1 MYFCLELFFD
11 FYNIF
16 LFYKEIRVLILVI
29 FFGNISIV
37 MCFLCSDKVIC
48 KDEVDGGDVIIVL

>member
-1 MYFCLELFFD
+1 M
-11 FYNIF
+11 
-16 LFYKEIRVLILVI
+16 LVI